1 MKLWHRTWTVHA
13 PEAVLKRLP
22 AREAVSVIG
31 VILRG
36 QFYIYDVCR
45 KRVKEMNKNLKQGSK
60 PLNVR
65 APKFETRALAC
76 MLNAYDAFSF
86 LRN

>member
-1 MKLWHRTWTVHA
+1 MKLWPRTWTVHA
-13 PEAVLKRLP
+13 PEAVLKRLT